1 MALRH
6 EPTAS
11 YHSVQDALRVLE
23 TVARRGTGITDTEL
37 AHETGLPAER
47 LTTLLRMLRREAY
60 VEQIADGAYVTGAAF
75 ARLGSAEGHGQALRD
90 QLQHTLD
97 RLRDSVGAAVYITR
111 YVDGEVEVTQYADG
125 PATPKVNEWV
135 DFRSSAH
142 ATAMGKSLLTQ
153 LDHDGRRDHLA
164 RHRMARL
171 TSRTITSDRLL
182 LSRLASQPPTVPVL
196 DLQEYAVGTVCAAVP
211 ITAGSS
217 VGCLALSLP
226 VEHAHR
232 LRQAADT
239 LNRNAAPV
247 LLSLT
252 I

>member
-1 MALRH
+1 MALKH

-23 TVARRGTGITDTEL
+23 TVARRDTGVNDTEL
-37 AHETGLPAER
+37 ARETGITTER

-75 ARLGSAEGHGQALRD
+75 TRLC
-90 QLQHTLD
+90 
-97 RLRDSVGAAVYITR
+97 SVGAAVYITR

-211 ITAGSS
+211 VTAGSS

-232 LRQAADT
+232 LRRAADA